1 MNMFK
6 YLFQFLSLLIL
17 SLLFTH
23 SAIAANT
30 LKNHASPYLAMHGD
44 DPVNWMKWDSE
55 ALLKAQQENK
65 LLFVSI
71 GYYACH
77 WCHVMHRES
86 YSNEKIAQKLNQHY
100 IAVKVDRELNP
111 VLDKR
116 LIEFVN
122 ATTGSAGWPLNVFLT
137 PEGYPLVGATYI
149 PPKSFSSALTDLSHR
164 WKKNHSSMTAEAK
177 MFNQR
182 FIAAMEQQ
190 EQTEKTQTIATLK
203 QPLLNDIMAQAD
215 ALAGG
220 FGDQTKFPS
229 IAQLHALFNLNQ
241 QEKNPEIDHFI
252 KLTLDVMANKGLH
265 DEVGGGFYRYTTD
278 PDWHTPHFEKMLY
291 TNALLPILYLEAADY
306 YHQQTYR
313 DTGLET
319 LYFLKDSMKHHQ
331 YDAFI
336 ASLSA
341 VDKQGIE
348 GGFYLWTQSELK
360 KILTPAE
367 LKLANIAWKMNRANE
382 HKAGNL
388 PLRQESVKMLAI
400 KLGITQEAVMV
411 QLNGLKNKLKMVRNN
426 TRHIPKDTKLLTSWN
441 GMVLAAF
448 ASAIKTDDTFKPTG
462 QALAQFLIQQW
473 NGKQLQRS
481 NSTKQEGTLSDYAAA
496 AWGLVSWGRANNN
509 KQALQIGTAIAQSA
523 WTNFYHNGKWQET
536 RQNILP
542 KGVQQSHLTDSAYP
556 SAETLL
562 LHASYLTN
570 NDELKRK
577 SDQVVNHAS
586 KSVKNNPYSYA
597 SLISIAVMAQ
607 KKLSDLKTK

>member
-1 MNMFK
+1 MFK
-6 YLFQFLSLLIL
+6 FLFQFLSLLML
-17 SLLFTH
+17 SLLCAH
-23 SAIAANT
+23 SAIAANA
-30 LKNHASPYLAMHGD
+30 LKNHPSPYLSMHGD
-44 DPVNWMKWDSE
+44 DPVNWMKWGSE

-86 YSNEKIAQKLNQHY
+86 YSNKKIAQKLNQHY

-149 PPKSFSSALTDLSHR
+149 PPKPFSAALTDLSHR
-164 WKKNHSSMTAEAK
+164 WKKNDKSMAAEAK
-177 MFNQR
+177 IFNQR
-182 FIAAMEQQ
+182 FITAMENQ
-190 EQTEKTQTIATLK
+190 EKIDKIQSIATLK

-215 ALAGG
+215 TLAGG

-229 IAQLHALFNLNQ
+229 IAQLQALFTLNK
-241 QEKNPEIDHFI
+241 QEKKPEIDHFI

-291 TNALLPILYLEAADY
+291 TNALLPILYLEAADH

-313 DTGLET
+313 DIGLET
-319 LYFLKDSMKHHQ
+319 LYFLKNSMKHYQHG
-331 YDAFI
+331 AFI

-360 KILTPAE
+360 KVLTPAE

-388 PLRQESVKMLAI
+388 PLRQESVEMLATT
-400 KLGITQEAVMV
+400 LGITQEMVMV
-411 QLNGLKNKLKMVRNN
+411 QLNGLKNKLKMIRKN

-462 QALAQFLIQQW
+462 QKLAQFLMQQW
-473 NGKQLQRS
+473 DGKQLRRS
-481 NSTKQEGTLSDYAAA
+481 NIAAQEGTLSDYAAA
-496 AWGLVSWGRANNN
+496 AWGLVRWGRANNN
-509 KQALQIGTAIAQSA
+509 KQALRIGTAIAQSA
-523 WTNFYHNGKWQET
+523 WKNFYRDKKWQET
-536 RQNILP
+536 RQRLLP

-562 LHASYLTN
+562 LRASYLTN
-570 NDELKRK
+570 NHELKRK

-586 KSVKNNPYSYA
+586 QSVKNNPYSYA
-597 SLISIAVMAQ
+597 SLISISITKQ